1 MSTVLVSAPVT
12 LSEAGLS
19 MIILEGEL
27 SNNVAE
33 INRIKARI
41 AALNDDL
48 HSATQRYRQTQA
60 KLSLLTSAIKLPEF
74 QFYHQ
79 Q

>member
-1 MSTVLVSAPVT
+1 MTVLVSSPVT

-33 INRIKARI
+33 INRIEARI
-41 AALNDDL
+41 AALTSDL
-48 HSATQRYRQTQA
+48 QRAKQRYHQTQA
-60 KLSLLTSAIKLPEF
+60 KLSIITNSVKPPKF
-74 QFYHQ
+74 QFYIQ
-79 Q
+79 R

>member
-19 MIILEGEL
+19 MIILDGEL
-27 SNNVAE
+27 RNNVAE

-41 AALNDDL
+41 ADLNADL
-48 HSATQRYRQTQA
+48 QRAMQRYHQTQA
-60 KLSLLTSAIKLPEF
+60 KISVVTQAINPPEF
-74 QFYHQ
+74 QFYRQ
-79 Q
+79 R